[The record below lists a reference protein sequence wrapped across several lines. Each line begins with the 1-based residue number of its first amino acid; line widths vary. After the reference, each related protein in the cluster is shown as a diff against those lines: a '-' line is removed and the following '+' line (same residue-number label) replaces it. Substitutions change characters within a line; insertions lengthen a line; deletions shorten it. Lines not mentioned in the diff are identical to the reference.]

1 MRVQVMLRLM
11 IGRRNLRELLWPA
24 EWELLRSA
32 SEMLPE
38 ISGAVLKKQLEQINF
53 VQRLVN
59 GREVSFYRRHRF
71 RFLAFEETLL
81 FRNRGDLLLASASLR
96 CEQGDELAA
105 KLWVT
110 NGRLFQIT
118 YGAPPCRRFFRT
130 ARVVSCELNFDP
142 QQQSRSSTEVR
153 AVDVDAV
160 LSLLGVST
168 SVSTL
173 QAPTSGDR
181 LREFSAS
188 LKTQFPVD
196 YLKLMMLTDG
206 CTTDGWRIL
215 PSADIYHV
223 VDVDREYVVI
233 AQCEGLGVLAVEA
246 GAKEAKMYFIDYID
260 DSKQL
265 LPSLLTDSLRTIR
278 GAGRSRGSVS

>member
-1 MRVQVMLRLM
+1 M
-11 IGRRNLRELLWPA
+11 IGRRHLRELLWPA

-32 SEMLPE
+32 SGMLPE

-59 GREVSFYRRHRF
+59 GREVSFYRKRRF
-71 RFLAFEETLL
+71 RVVALEETLL

-96 CEQGDELAA
+96 CEQGDELSA

-110 NGRLFQIT
+110 NGQLFQIT

-130 ARVVSCELNFDP
+130 ARVVRCELNFDP

-160 LSLLGVST
+160 LSLLGVS

-173 QAPTSGDR
+173 QAPASGDR
-181 LREFSAS
+181 LRELSAS
-188 LKTQFPVD
+188 LKTKFPVD
-196 YLKLMMLTDG
+196 YLRLMMLTDG
-206 CTTDGWRIL
+206 CTTDGWLIL

-246 GAKEAKMYFIDYID
+246 GAKEAKMYFIDCID
-260 DSKQL
+260 ESKQL
-265 LPSLLTDSLRTIR
+265 LPSLLTGSLRTIR
-278 GAGRSRGSVS
+278 GAGRSRGSVG